1 MSVLP
6 LDPWVLKTRKTILWI
21 GFSWPVLVVVL
32 SSLLGKRGGGEWAII
47 GTLFLA
53 TLFAPLSLVLSLI
66 LPTYKSRIIVVPPVC
81 LFVLLIVSG
90 FRAPPLML
98 LWITSF
104 TAIGLLIPQWSSMRA
119 FFRRRF
125 P

>member
-6 LDPWVLKTRKTILWI
+6 LDPWVLKTRKVILWI
-21 GFSWPVLVVVL
+21 GFSWPVLVVFL
-32 SSLLGKRGGGEWAII
+32 SSLLEKRGGGEWAMI
-47 GTLFLA
+47 GTLFLV

-81 LFVLLIVSG
+81 LFVFLIVSG
-90 FRAPPLML
+90 FRAPPIML
-98 LWITSF
+98 LWITTF

-119 FFRRRF
+119 LFRRRF
-125 P
+125 R